1 VRSHL
6 PRVPLWVALAWTVA
20 GIVPSFGKSEAL
32 ERGPQP
38 SGCTFDIS
46 QFGRTPH
53 SSPELIRLQSK
64 LIDPAIPVTQQLIL
78 ELSTAAGRDVSSIP
92 PATNGSE
99 ADRSKGKTRAL
110 NQEDWT
116 GRYLD
121 ILLYALPQKQGDAL
135 AESLATVT
143 EDQFLRIRP
152 MQPATQQCLQ
162 EAVVRL
168 LPLVSFD
175 EKWGILLNGDYALF
189 KSEALGSYLQL
200 LYETLENH
208 LVEDTDFGREKQ
220 LRFYRSG
227 ILKRIYEADAGRGRD
242 IILKEIASEQP
253 RSDIEALRILPDAAL
268 PSMDPVFA
276 KQLPAAYENAD
287 WAEYNAKLGVIE
299 RYATSGILSEM
310 KSIYL
315 NDPQERN
322 QHHEFLFFSYFLRT
336 DPPFGRQIVE
346 ASLRVPQSNCSNVL
360 FTELAGIRPQP
371 ELREIAKQHLGDPN
385 KCVAENAAYSFKY
398 MGNQGVEALLWQY
411 LEAWHK
417 EWSGRNEPIPSREQ
431 EYEDS
436 LVEALLFGRGPC
448 ESRDTVERL
457 KHVYIKGNSGDG
469 NIVFPAWHDPVRI
482 VVEPHH
488 FQSPRFAMDFCSGS
502 LSVEQVLTAIPEYPE
517 RTEFEWY
524 GPSDST
530 LDSSIAPV
538 RIEIERAVKQHA
550 MSFRLHVEN

>member
-6 PRVPLWVALAWTVA
+6 PKAPLLVALALTVA
-20 GIVPSFGKSEAL
+20 GVAPSFGQSEAL

-38 SGCTFDIS
+38 SGCTFDVS

-53 SSPELIRLQSK
+53 TSPELIRLQSR
-64 LIDPAIPVTQQLIL
+64 LIDPAIPVTRQLIL
-78 ELSTAAGRDVSSIP
+78 ELNTAAGRDVSSTP
-92 PATNGSE
+92 AATNGSG
-99 ADRSKGKTRAL
+99 AGRSKAKTRAL
-110 NQEDWT
+110 NQEDSA
-116 GRYLD
+116 GKYLD
-121 ILLYALPQKQGDAL
+121 ILVYALPQKQGEAL
-135 AESLATVT
+135 AESLSTVT

-162 EAVVRL
+162 ETVVKL
-168 LPLVSFD
+168 LPLLSF
-175 EKWGILLNGDYALF
+175 EEEWGILFRGEYALF
-189 KSEALGSYLQL
+189 KSEALASYLQL

-208 LVEDTDFGREKQ
+208 LVEDPDFDRERQ
-220 LRFYRSG
+220 LRSYRSG
-227 ILKRIYEADAGRGRD
+227 ILKRIYEADPGRGRD

-253 RSDIEALRILPDAAL
+253 RSDIEALRILPDDTL
-268 PSMDPVFA
+268 PAMDPVFA

-299 RYATSGILSEM
+299 RYATSSILADM

-322 QHHEFLFFSYFLRT
+322 QYHEFLFFSYFLRT
-336 DPPFGRQIVE
+336 DPPFGRQLVE
-346 ASLRVPQSNCSNVL
+346 TSLRVPQSNCSNVL
-360 FTELAGIRPQP
+360 FTELAGIRSQP
-371 ELREIAKQHLGDPN
+371 ELREIARQHLGDPN
-385 KCVAENAAYSFKY
+385 KCVAANAAYSFKH

-417 EWSGRNEPIPSREQ
+417 EWAGRSEPIPFPEQ
-431 EYEDS
+431 EYEDG

-457 KHVYIKGNSGDG
+457 KHFYIKGNSVDG
-469 NIVFPAWHDPVRI
+469 NIAFPVWHDPVRI
-482 VVEPHH
+482 MVEPHH
-488 FQSPRFAMDFCSGS
+488 FQNPTFLVDSCSGS
-502 LSVEQVLTAIPEYPE
+502 LSVEQVLAAIQEYPG

-530 LDSSIAPV
+530 LESLIAPV
-538 RIEIERAVKQHA
+538 RLEIERALKQHN
-550 MSFRLHVEN
+550 MSFHFHAEN